1 MKTPIVERLI
11 EHEGSDELKKTLVQY
26 MRQGNSFMPVGEV
39 ELVDSLGPHAFNI
52 NMTMAGIQFERIK
65 PKTDELMVF
74 EDSHMHSVVRE
85 IDKFWERKENYD
97 QLGLMHSRGILMY
110 GPPGTGKS
118 GALQQVVEMMAKRGD
133 VVFFAKSTS
142 AIVEG
147 LKAFREI
154 EPSRR
159 VVICFEEA
167 DELVRYEERGLLQLM
182 DGDAK
187 TDNVLY
193 LATTNYIDRLP
204 PRMLRPGRFD
214 KKIYIGPPSL
224 ESRLKYLRHK
234 LKDLA
239 EDKDIIEMARQS
251 EGFGFGHLRE
261 LIAGVYAMGEP
272 VADVMDRLRAPIVE
286 SKKLANG
293 ARGLV
298 NLLG

>member
-1 MKTPIVERLI
+1 MRRPLVEALI
-11 EHEGSDELKKTLVQY
+11 NDGGDELKKSLIQY
-26 MRQGNSFMPVGEV
+26 MQSGNTFTPVGEV
-39 ELVDSLGPHAFNI
+39 TLVDSLGPYAFNI
-52 NMTMAGIQFERIK
+52 NMTMMGAVFERIK

-74 EDSHMHSVVRE
+74 EDSHMHQVVRE
-85 IDKFWERKENYD
+85 IDRFWERKEHYD
-97 QLGLMHSRGILMY
+97 RLGLMHSRGILMY

-142 AIVEG
+142 AICEG
-147 LKAFREI
+147 LKSFREI
-154 EPSRR
+154 EPKRR
-159 VVICFEEA
+159 AVICFEEA

-214 KKIYIGPPSL
+214 KKIYIGPPSM

-234 LKDLA
+234 LKGLA
-239 EDKDIIEMARQS
+239 EDAEIVRMARES

-272 VADVMDRLRAPIVE
+272 VAEVMDRLRAPVVE
-286 SKKLANG
+286 SNKPSKS
-293 ARGLV
+293 LV
-298 NLLG
+298 SLLG